1 MSAAKK
7 KLLWK
12 KITRLFKSNNFNEVI
27 TLTLE
32 DIDDSLNYDNLKFIN
47 LAAEASLQTNQLGLA
62 KKFLEH
68 SLKIDSQQYLP
79 LYNLGVMH
87 EIYEKFTESISY
99 YKQSLNYN
107 PEYFDARFN
116 LANVLKKIQKFEDAL
131 IETRQLL
138 EFHKNYDSLNLH
150 GSLLLE
156 LNELDSAFQIFT
168 ELNSQNKDPN
178 ILNNIAKIY
187 KKWGKQEKFFTTL
200 EEAYKLDKNYPQTNH
215 NFGIYYES
223 KRKLIEAEKFY
234 TTTLKFDDNP
244 DTRTSLGICQ
254 LKQQK
259 FDTGWKNYEFRWKS
273 KSILSKFI
281 KSKKPLWDGG
291 KCNSILIWGEQGIGD
306 EILYCSMLNDVSK
319 FANKVFYACSSKKII
334 SLLKRNF
341 PNITIIHTDD
351 VTDDDF
357 FDTHI
362 PVGNL
367 GRYLRNNLSSF
378 KNINYQI
385 HSDPK
390 NKTLIKTKFSDPMI
404 GISWRSNDQLKNIE
418 LANFKS
424 LINSRYKLISLQY
437 QPTDDELKMLKELGI
452 IESNLNIYDD
462 LESLLSLIDCCD
474 YIVTSSNINAHF
486 AGALKKKTFLL
497 DKNNIELKHFH
508 YWSSPTKN
516 SLWYPSI
523 EIVNQKNDNNW
534 RGEFQYIK
542 SQIDV

>member
-1 MSAAKK
+1 MLTAKK
-7 KLLWK
+7 ELLWK
-12 KITRLFKSNNFNEVI
+12 KINRLFKSNRFNDVI
-27 TLTLE
+27 SLTLE
-32 DIDDSLNYDNLKFIN
+32 NINDSLNYDNIKFIN
-47 LAAEASLQTNQLGLA
+47 LAAEASLQTNQLELA

-87 EIYEKFTESISY
+87 EIDEKFINAISY

-131 IETRQLL
+131 IQTKQLIKL
-138 EFHKNYDSLNLH
+138 HKNYDSMNLH
-150 GSLLLE
+150 GAILLE
-156 LNELDSAFQIFT
+156 LNELDSAFKIFT
-168 ELNSQNKDPN
+168 ELNSQYKDPN
-178 ILNNIAKIY
+178 ILNSIAKIY
-187 KKWGKQEKFFTTL
+187 RKWGNQDKFFLTL
-200 EEAYKLDKNYPQTNH
+200 EEAYEVDKNFPQTNH
-215 NFGIYYES
+215 NLGNYYES
-223 KRKLIEAEKFY
+223 KRKYMEAEKFY
-234 TTTLKFDDNP
+234 NSTLKFDDNP
-244 DTRTSLGICQ
+244 DTRISLGICQ

-259 FDTGWKNYEFRWKS
+259 FNIGWENYESRWKS
-273 KSILSKFI
+273 SHLLTKFI
-281 KSKKPLWDGG
+281 KTRKPLWNGDQ
-291 KCNSILIWGEQGIGD
+291 CDSILVWGEQGIGD

-319 FANKVFYACSSKKII
+319 FANKVFYSCSSKKITSI
-334 SLLKRNF
+334 LKRNF
-341 PNITIIHTDD
+341 PNITILHTDD
-351 VTDDDF
+351 VTSDDF

-367 GRYLRNNLSSF
+367 GRYLRNNPSSF
-378 KNINYQI
+378 KNTNYRI
-385 HSDPK
+385 HPDPK

-437 QPTDDELKMLKELGI
+437 QPTDDELKILIELGI
-452 IESNLNIYDD
+452 IESKLNIYDD

-486 AGALKKKTFLL
+486 AGALNKKTFLL

-523 EIVNQKNDNNW
+523 EIVNQKKENNW
-534 RGEFQYIK
+534 KDEFQYIK

>member
-7 KLLWK
+7 ELLWK

-32 DIDDSLNYDNLKFIN
+32 NIDDSLKYDNLKFIN

-62 KKFLEH
+62 KKLLEQ
-68 SLKIDSQQYLP
+68 SLKIDSKQYLP
-79 LYNLGVMH
+79 LYNLGVIH
-87 EIYEKFTESISY
+87 EIDEKFTEAISY
-99 YKQSLNYN
+99 YKQSLNCN
-107 PEYFDARFN
+107 SDYFDARFN

-131 IETRQLL
+131 IQTKQLIKL
-138 EFHKNYDSLNLH
+138 HKNYDSLNLH
-150 GSLLLE
+150 GSILLE
-156 LNELDSAFQIFT
+156 LDELDSALKIFT
-168 ELNSQNKDPN
+168 DLNSQYKDPN
-178 ILNNIAKIY
+178 ILNSIAKIY
-187 KKWGKQEKFFTTL
+187 RKWGDQDKFFTTL
-200 EEAYKLDKNYPQTNH
+200 EEAYEVDRNFPQTNH
-215 NFGIYYES
+215 NLGIYYES
-223 KRKLIEAEKFY
+223 KRKYIEAEKFY
-234 TTTLKFDDNP
+234 NSTLKFDDNP

-259 FDTGWKNYEFRWKS
+259 FNIGWDNYESRWKS
-273 KSILSKFI
+273 SNLLTKFI
-281 KSKKPLWDGG
+281 KTGKPLWNGD
-291 KCNSILIWGEQGIGD
+291 KCNSILVWGEQGIGD

-334 SLLKRNF
+334 SVLKRNF
-341 PNITIIHTDD
+341 PNITILHTDD
-351 VTDDDF
+351 VTGDDF

-378 KNINYQI
+378 KNINYQL
-385 HSDPK
+385 HSDLK

-424 LINSRYKLISLQY
+424 LIDSRYKLISLQY
-437 QPTDDELKMLKELGI
+437 QPTDDELKMLIELGI
-452 IESNLNIYDD
+452 IESKLNIYDD

-486 AGALKKKTFLL
+486 AGALHKKTFLL
-497 DKNNIELKHFH
+497 DKNNIGLKHFH

-523 EIVNQKNDNNW
+523 EIVNQKKENNW
-534 RGEFQYIK
+534 KDEFQYIK